1 MLTDKRNKCKY
12 IYMPRKKL
20 TPISD
25 RLRDAINDSPLS
37 FKALER
43 ETGVLRQ
50 TLMDFARGERNIR
63 LDNADKLA
71 EYFGLELT
79 SNKDD

>member
-1 MLTDKRNKCKY
+1 MT
-12 IYMPRKKL
+12 
-20 TPISD
+20 D

-50 TLMDFARGERNIR
+50 TLMTFARSESSLR

-71 EYFGLELT
+71 DFFGLELT
-79 SNKDD
+79 ARKDRNNG

>member
-1 MLTDKRNKCKY
+1 MT
-12 IYMPRKKL
+12 
-20 TPISD
+20 T

-37 FKALER
+37 FKAMER

-50 TLMDFARGERNIR
+50 TLMTFSRGERSLR

-71 EYFGLELT
+71 DYFGLELT
-79 SNKDD
+79 ERKGCNDG

>member
-1 MLTDKRNKCKY
+1 MT
-12 IYMPRKKL
+12 
-20 TPISD
+20 T

-37 FKALER
+37 FKALEK

-50 TLMDFARGERNIR
+50 TLMLFARNESSIR
-63 LDNADKLA
+63 LDKADKLA

-79 SNKDD
+79 KRKDRK